1 MNFYEFHRY
10 GIPCRN
16 IGNNCASSSWKAFN
30 SFNFV
35 RHLWLSIAWNITN
48 SQVWFL
54 YCLNAPFFCTQNFF
68 YLAQKNSSFGHEK
81 LLKDVGKIICWGRR
95 TGIDFLAKDNISC
108 PGQVWFCP
116 RQKILC
122 KKLFQFFKLQRL
134 LLQWLATYG
143 SKCHWSRK

>member
-1 MNFYEFHRY
+1 MKDVWISMNFIGMEFPA
-10 GIPCRN
+10 GILVIIVLLRAGRRLTLLILYVICGSALLGTTLIPKYDFFTVWMPR
-16 IGNNCASSSWKAFN
+16 
-30 SFNFV
+30 SF
-35 RHLWLSIAWNITN
+35 
-48 SQVWFL
+48 
-54 YCLNAPFFCTQNFF
+54 APKIIFIWHK
-68 YLAQKNSSFGHEK
+68 KNSSFGHEK

-108 PGQVWFCP
+108 PGQVWFC
-116 RQKILC
+116 